1 MKSYVFKVAIEPDK
15 FEDGRDAWHAFCP
28 ALKGCHTWGHTHEEA
43 LANLREAIDLYVQD
57 LIEAGEQIPVD
68 QGTIELLEPAVVV
81 NVCRFIRALEGDG
94 FALQRVRG
102 SHRIY
107 RHADGRRVVV
117 AYHALN
123 ETFPIGTLR
132 AMIAD
137 AGWQDEDLRRLG
149 LLD

>member
-1 MKSYVFKVAIEPDK
+1 MAGTPGMPPVQRSRVATPGATAMRKHSQISARPLTFTFKIFSKPGKQFQWIKAPSSS
-15 FEDGRDAWHAFCP
+15 G
-28 ALKGCHTWGHTHEEA
+28 
-43 LANLREAIDLYVQD
+43 
-57 LIEAGEQIPVD
+57 
-68 QGTIELLEPAVVV
+68 GTCRSCQCMTRVPRGLSAR
-81 NVCRFIRALEGDG
+81 RFIRALEGDG

-123 ETFPIGTLR
+123 DTFPIGTLR

-137 AGWQDEDLRRLG
+137 AGWQDDDLLRLG
-149 LLD
+149 LIE